1 MSIFFGSRAQ
11 VERGLVADGLPV
23 REPLSLLET
32 NRLTSTANA
41 EKTPRAR
48 NLEMLKEVQSLVRTQ
63 VHLKGPSRA
72 SIFSSGRAS
81 SRCMFVPEE
90 SIKETRSVLNNRSK
104 KEDRKKDS
112 FVASSISSSL
122 LRTKYAF
129 ACRQARP
136 LLSEINL
143 RPEFDVPRCE
153 HGKGACLLDHSVV
166 AML

>member
-1 MSIFFGSRAQ
+1 MAN
-11 VERGLVADGLPV
+11 GLPV

-32 NRLTSTANA
+32 NRLTSTAANA
-41 EKTPRAR
+41 EKTPQTRK
-48 NLEMLKEVQSLVRTQ
+48 LEMLKEVQSLVRTQ
-63 VHLKGPSRA
+63 VHLTGPSRA

-90 SIKETRSVLNNRSK
+90 SIKETRSVLSNRSK
-104 KEDRKKDS
+104 KEDRGKDN

-136 LLSEINL
+136 RLGENNL
-143 RPEFDVPRCE
+143 RPEFDFPVCE
-153 HGKGACLLDHSVV
+153 HGKGTCLLDYSVV